1 MRYPGTQTPMAIAV
15 YGDWGTGKMTAM
27 KWLHGLIDEWNEK
40 GKAEKKMKIRPVW
53 FYPWKYDN
61 KEDVWRG
68 LIAEVIINSIDVKG
82 ATIQTVKNAAKQFG
96 LFLGR
101 SFLHVLAG
109 VKLKAKTPGDT
120 AEAEI
125 DLASIKEISK
135 TEFQI
140 RPSGQARNDE

>member
-1 MRYPGTQTPMAIAV
+1 
-15 YGDWGTGKMTAM
+15 
-27 KWLHGLIDEWNEK
+27 
-40 GKAEKKMKIRPVW
+40 MKIRPVW

-68 LIAEVIINSIDVKG
+68 LIDEVILNSIDVKG
-82 ATIQTVKNAAKQFG
+82 ATIQTVKNAAKQFGLFG

-135 TEFQI
+135 TKFQI
-140 RPSGQARNDE
+140 RPSRQARNDE

>member
-1 MRYPGTQTPMAIAV
+1 MAIAV
-15 YGDWGTGKMTAM
+15 YGDWGTDKMTAM

-82 ATIQTVKNAAKQFG
+82 ATIQTVKNAAEQFG